1 MSTQMAYLF
10 LNLNKMMNTKL
21 LTKFGI
27 ALTAMLGLGGLVPSV
42 GQAVQL
48 ADGTVYFIQPPRL
61 VEAATSRS
69 NTLAARATYYFT
81 VAVPENSGEPLQR
94 IVINQR
100 DSATAPRRVLF
111 NAEDSFAFVG
121 TRDNRGTD
129 LSLGETVFD
138 RDTQTISLTFDPPV
152 PAGTTVT
159 VGLRPRRNPQIDG
172 TYLFR
177 VEAFPPGDRAH
188 GQVLGFGRLR
198 FDSRDRPVIW

>member
-1 MSTQMAYLF
+1 MKMTLSTGL
-10 LNLNKMMNTKL
+10 
-21 LTKFGI
+21 GI
-27 ALTAMLGLGGLVPSV
+27 ALAAVLGVGGLAPSG

-48 ADGTVYFIQPPRL
+48 ADGTVYFVQPPRL
-61 VEAATSRS
+61 VDAATSRS
-69 NTLAARATYYFT
+69 TTLAARATYYFT
-81 VAVPENSGEPLQR
+81 VEVPENSGEPLQR
-94 IVINQR
+94 LVINQR

-121 TRDNRGTD
+121 TRRDRGAA

-138 RDTQTISLTFDPPV
+138 RETQTITLTFDPPV
-152 PAGTTVT
+152 PSDTTVT

-177 VEAFPPGDRAH
+177 VEAFPPGNVAH

-198 FDSRDRPVIW
+198 FDGRDRPFL